1 MPIRAD
7 RDRTQQIAV
16 CACDDC
22 GTTSTMP
29 AKHARPG
36 RVIGHAGRPKMQVLS
51 EGDVIAKLRKQGWS
65 YNRKGLLCPECATA
79 KALAKTSKPQPKE
92 SVIVN
97 KLPKIDDPAVRQPTR
112 EQRRQIVDLLGT
124 CYDTKAERYI
134 GTDTDKTVADC
145 IGGGVLF
152 GWVAQVREEFFGPDG
167 GNDELESILADIAAQ
182 IDLEQARTASLKT
195 LMEQAAPI
203 FHASQATIQEL
214 ETIRSRVLALKR
226 SLGAKGSRA

>member
-22 GTTSTMP
+22 GTTVTMP

-36 RVIGHAGRPKMQVLS
+36 RVSGMSGRPLMRLLNT
-51 EGDVIAKLRKQGWS
+51 GDVVTKLQKRGWS
-65 YNRKGLLCPECATA
+65 YTNKGLLCPECATA
-79 KALAKTSKPQPKE
+79 KAPAKTPKPEPKE
-92 SVIVN
+92 TVIVTQI
-97 KLPKIDDPAVRQPTR
+97 PKTEAPAIRQPSR
-112 EQRRQIVDLLGT
+112 EQRRQIVDLLNT

-167 GNDELESILADIAAQ
+167 GNAEMAELLQSIAYQRTLVESVAEKITDIQKQVATYWELHQSVVNELTA
-182 IDLEQARTASLKT
+182 LER
-195 LMEQAAPI
+195 
-203 FHASQATIQEL
+203 
-214 ETIRSRVLALKR
+214 RVVAIKIAV
-226 SLGAKGSRA
+226 GPKAGK

>member
-36 RVIGHAGRPKMQVLS
+36 RVIGHAGRPTMQVLS

-79 KALAKTSKPQPKE
+79 KALAKTPKPQPKE

-97 KLPKIDDPAVRQPTR
+97 QLPKIDDPAVRQPTR

-134 GTDTDKTVADC
+134 GMDTDKTVADC

-167 GNDELESILADIAAQ
+167 GNAEMAELLQSIAYQRTLVESVAEKITDIQKQVATYWELHQSVVNELTA
-182 IDLEQARTASLKT
+182 LER
-195 LMEQAAPI
+195 
-203 FHASQATIQEL
+203 
-214 ETIRSRVLALKR
+214 RVVAIKIAV
-226 SLGAKGSRA
+226 GPKAGK

>member
-79 KALAKTSKPQPKE
+79 KALAKTPKPQPKE

-97 KLPKIDDPAVRQPTR
+97 QLPKIDDPAVRQPTR

-167 GNDELESILADIAAQ
+167 GNAEMAELLQSIAYQRTLVDSVAEKITDIQKQVATYWELHQSVVNELTALERRVGAIKAAVGPK
-182 IDLEQARTASLKT
+182 A
-195 LMEQAAPI
+195 
-203 FHASQATIQEL
+203 
-214 ETIRSRVLALKR
+214 
-226 SLGAKGSRA
+226 G

>member
-1 MPIRAD
+1 M
-7 RDRTQQIAV
+7 
-16 CACDDC
+16 
-22 GTTSTMP
+22 
-29 AKHARPG
+29 
-36 RVIGHAGRPKMQVLS
+36 
-51 EGDVIAKLRKQGWS
+51 
-65 YNRKGLLCPECATA
+65 
-79 KALAKTSKPQPKE
+79 
-92 SVIVN
+92 N